1 MDNKIWTYQ
10 IAEIDNTILLDI
22 STSTQWRFTSL
33 NGYPGP
39 VITWEERI
47 PFCCLQIYKSLVQVC
62 GVVCRLIERDM
73 NWIMDMYERVD
84 MLKKDNDTSL
94 CAFDSQKYLKI
105 LILISSIKIIIHNM
119 HLFTIK

>member
-1 MDNKIWTYQ
+1 M
-10 IAEIDNTILLDI
+10 
-22 STSTQWRFTSL
+22 
-33 NGYPGP
+33 
-39 VITWEERI
+39 
-47 PFCCLQIYKSLVQVC
+47 C

-73 NWIMDMYERVD
+73 NWIMDIYENID